1 MTLPEIKWERTLER
15 SRTDIWNLMFD
26 AEAARTWL
34 GVAGYVMPEQQGA
47 AFCWLFDTGSPK
59 PTAFT
64 GRLTTIK
71 PQQHIEMQW
80 ELASCAADTRLIWE
94 FHETGEERTTV
105 VLRHADFPD
114 SGLGPFEHDG
124 YAHHWGHIL
133 DGLQAYANGEPRDTL
148 HRHGAML
155 GLIPVGAA
163 PDHGLLVKEIIRD
176 SPAEHAGLRP
186 GDYIRSANDTV
197 IRCFDD
203 WDDWID
209 QRVPGETVRLQL
221 ADRVIEVVL
230 GEWRR

>member
-1 MTLPEIKWERTLER
+1 MLPEIRWERTLER
-15 SRTDIWNLMFD
+15 PRAQIWKLLFD

-34 GVAGYVMPEQQGA
+34 GVAGYVMPEHEGA
-47 AFCWLFDTGSPK
+47 AFCWLFDPGGPK

-64 GRLTTIK
+64 GRLTSVV
-71 PQQHIEMQW
+71 PQERIEMLW
-80 ELASCAADTRLIWE
+80 ELTSCSADTRLIWE
-94 FHETGEERTTV
+94 FHSAAEDRTLV

-133 DGLQAYANGEPRDTL
+133 DGLEAYAHGAPRDTL

-155 GLIPVGAA
+155 GMIPVGATA
-163 PDHGLLVKEIIRD
+163 EHGLLVKEIIHNT
-176 SPAEHAGLRP
+176 PAEAAGMRS
-186 GDYIRSANDTV
+186 GDYIKAANDTV

-203 WDDWID
+203 WDDWLD
-209 QRVPGETVRLQL
+209 ARTPGESVRLQL
-221 ADRVIEVVL
+221 ADRVLEVVL